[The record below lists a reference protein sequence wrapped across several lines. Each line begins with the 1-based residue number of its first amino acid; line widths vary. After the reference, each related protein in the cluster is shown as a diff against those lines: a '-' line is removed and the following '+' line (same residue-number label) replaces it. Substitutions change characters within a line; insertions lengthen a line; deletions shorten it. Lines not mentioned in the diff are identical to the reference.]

1 MNEKHHALLKNR
13 SSFDTLRMNGFWGVL
28 LVLLAGNVWADAQVA
43 WLRDGRVEMRA
54 LSGNAALPSHVP
66 LGSLWKLFV
75 YAYLADTHAHE
86 PDYLVPAVLS
96 EADRYCGEPNE
107 SISRDIALARSCA
120 PYFLPARLSITPD
133 AWQRYWQTRTA
144 AAWLQNINQLQPDTR
159 VPLASLL
166 QALADISPL
175 AQAEARQALLATSV
189 QGYGREAWTR
199 LGTGIRYKTY
209 SWHDVAGNNIGGGA
223 GWLVD
228 GTPFWFGAAGAS
240 RSALTTWA
248 TTLAATLPSPRWQ
261 NTHETRCVDVDFFA
275 RYPLQSVW
283 RGTAPAPAGHLRGAY
298 RLQFANG
305 NHLNIVAQGEMR
317 LSSDQ
322 PPVITGRFGLNDYLA
337 RVIDREGN
345 AQPAQAARALAIAA
359 RSYVLQNAAFTG
371 GCWHIA
377 DASQT
382 QRVSPNP
389 PTDGALAAAWF
400 TDELVLQGV
409 AVRYHQTLAGENQLS
424 WQAAVSQAG
433 EGWDFERMLSHSYPQ
448 ATLTTLNAQTEC
460 HRLIAAE
467 TWLTNAAAK
476 WSPKLQREAGFEPLD
491 TPPKICAL
499 NNGNPYSDQ
508 QRLRIYIRGW
518 RSLNERITLAHEYLH
533 LALRYHPNGADENY
547 IERLAR
553 RLVEFGR

>member
-1 MNEKHHALLKNR
+1 MKPNVYRVVVWLL
-13 SSFDTLRMNGFWGVL
+13 LGFAML
-28 LVLLAGNVWADAQVA
+28 NPTYALAGNVWADAQVA
-43 WLRDGRVEMRA
+43 WLRDGKVETRA
-54 LSGNAALPSHVP
+54 LQGNAAAPDVVP

-75 YAYLADTHAHE
+75 YAYLADTHAQE
-86 PDYLVPAVLS
+86 PDYLVPTVLS
-96 EADRYCGEPNE
+96 EADHYCGEPNE
-107 SISRDIALARSCA
+107 SVSRDTALARSCA
-120 PYFLPARLSITPD
+120 PYFSPARLSITPD

-144 AAWLQNINQLQPDTR
+144 AAWLQNIDQLQPDTR

-175 AQAEARQALLATSV
+175 AQTESRQALLATSV
-189 QGYGREAWTR
+189 VGYGRDAWMQ

-209 SWHDVAGNNIGGGA
+209 SWHDVAGNNIGGAA

-228 GTPFWFGAAGAS
+228 GTPFWLGAAGAS
-240 RSALTTWA
+240 RSALTTWGA
-248 TTLAATLPSPRWQ
+248 ALAATLPSPRWQ

-283 RGTAPAPAGHLRGAY
+283 QGTALAPAGHLKGAY

-305 NHLNIVAQGEMR
+305 NRLNIVAQGDMR
-317 LSSDQ
+317 LSQNQ

-345 AQPAQAARALAIAA
+345 AQHPAAARALAIAA
-359 RSYVLQNAAFTG
+359 RSYLLQNADFAG

-377 DASQT
+377 DSSRT

-389 PTDGALAAAWF
+389 PTDGALAATWF

-409 AVRYHQTLAGENQLS
+409 NVRYHQTLAGENQLA
-424 WQAAVSQAG
+424 WQTAETQAG
-433 EGWDFERMLSHSYPQ
+433 EGWDVEQIVSHSYPQ

-460 HRLIAAE
+460 HRVIAAE
-467 TWLTNAAAK
+467 TWLTTAAAQ
-476 WSPKLQREAGFEPLD
+476 WLPKLQRETGFEPLD
-491 TPPKICAL
+491 IPPKICTL
-499 NNGNPYSDQ
+499 NNGHPYSDQ
-508 QRLRIYIRGW
+508 QRLRIYVRGW
-518 RSLNERITLAHEYLH
+518 RSLDQRITLAHEYLH
-533 LALRYHPNGADENY
+533 LALRFHPNGADENY